1 MATRRVHVLVVH
13 LGLLRAGRVRQLR
26 QLSQFI
32 AREIAPD
39 APLLVAGDFNDL
51 PAWVA
56 QQLASSGLA
65 APQALRC
72 ATFPSRLPLVQ
83 LDHVL
88 ARGLVPV
95 SARVPRGMSWARMS
109 DHLPLITEWTFAPL

>member
-1 MATRRVHVLVVH
+1 
-13 LGLLRAGRVRQLR
+13 
-26 QLSQFI
+26 LSQFI

-39 APLLVAGDFNDL
+39 APLLVAGDFNDV

-56 QQLASSGLA
+56 QQLAPTGLVAPSG
-65 APQALRC
+65 LRC

-88 ARGLVPV
+88 ARGLVPI
-95 SARVPRGMSWARMS
+95 SARVPRGMGWGRMS
-109 DHLPLITEWTFAPL
+109 DHLPLITEWAFAPQ